1 MGFNCGIVGLPN
13 VGKSTLFNALT
24 AAQAQVANYP
34 FSTIDPNVGIVP
46 VPDPRLDR
54 LTEIYKPAKTVPT
67 TLEFL
72 DIAGLVEGASRGEGL
87 GNQFL
92 AQIRNVDA
100 IVHIIRCFDDPDIA
114 HVDGSIDPRRD
125 IETVE
130 TELMVKDLET
140 VERRMSE
147 AEKRAKSGDKK
158 AKEEAD
164 FCAHAREHL
173 GTGRLARYLP
183 VHTEEQRGWL
193 HDMHLLTNK
202 PVLYVCNVHEQ
213 HLATETGYI
222 SQVRELAGRESAKV
236 AVISAEVEAEVAEL
250 PEADRPSFLLELG
263 LKESGL
269 NQIIR
274 EGYDLLQLITFFS
287 VNANEAHAWTVRKG
301 ATAVKAAGVIHTDF
315 ERGFILA
322 EIIKYAD
329 LDRLGSEAAVR
340 EHGLLHVQ
348 GRDYVVDDGDIMFV
362 RFNV

>member
-1 MGFNCGIVGLPN
+1 MGFTCGIVGLPN

-24 AAQAQVANYP
+24 AAHAQIANYP
-34 FSTIDPNVGIVP
+34 FCTIDPNVGIVP

-72 DIAGLVEGASRGEGL
+72 DIAGLVKGASKGEGL

-130 TELMVKDLET
+130 TELMVRDLET
-140 VERRMSE
+140 VEHRMSE
-147 AEKRAKSGDKK
+147 AEKRAKAGEKK
-158 AKEEAD
+158 AKEEVD

-173 GTGRLARYLP
+173 GAGRLARYLP

-193 HDMHLLTNK
+193 HDLHLLTDK
-202 PVLYVCNVHEQ
+202 PVLYVCNVHEK
-213 HLATETGYI
+213 HLATETSYI
-222 SQVRELAGRESAKV
+222 SQVREFAAKESAKV
-236 AVISAEVEAEVAEL
+236 VVISAEVEAEVAEL
-250 PEADRPSFLLELG
+250 PEADRPSFLRELG
-263 LKESGL
+263 LQESGL

-274 EGYDLLQLITFFS
+274 EGYDLLQLLTFFS
-287 VNANEAHAWTVRKG
+287 VNANEGHAWTVPKG
-301 ATAVKAAGVIHTDF
+301 TTAVRAAGVIHSDF
-315 ERGFILA
+315 ERGFIRA

-329 LDRLGSEAAVR
+329 LDRLGSEAAVK
-340 EHGLLHVQ
+340 EHGLFHVQ
-348 GRDYVVDDGDIMFV
+348 GREYILADGDIMFV